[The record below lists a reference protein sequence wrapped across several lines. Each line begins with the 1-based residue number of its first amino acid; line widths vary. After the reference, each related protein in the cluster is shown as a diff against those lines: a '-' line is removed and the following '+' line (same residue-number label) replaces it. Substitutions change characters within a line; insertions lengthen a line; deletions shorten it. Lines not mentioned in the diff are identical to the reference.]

1 MDVVQ
6 EQHALALGFE
16 PAHGAG
22 DDLRWRD
29 VAVPVVGDDVGR
41 EHHQRTRGK
50 LAFDDLGAPKT
61 RDTEERRQPAAIAK
75 RRAHIVDARIDLPAH
90 LLVRY
95 AVEAERMILAVRA
108 DRVSLVANA

>member
-22 DDLRWRD
+22 DDLRRRNM
-29 VAVPVVGDDVGR
+29 AVPVVGHGVGR
-41 EHHQRTRGK
+41 EYDQRTRGK
-50 LAFDDLGAPKT
+50 LALDDVGAPQT
-61 RDTEERRQPAAIAK
+61 RNTEERRKPAAIAE
-75 RRAHIVDARIDLPAH
+75 RRAHIVDAGIDLPAH

-108 DRVSLVANA
+108 DRVALVAN